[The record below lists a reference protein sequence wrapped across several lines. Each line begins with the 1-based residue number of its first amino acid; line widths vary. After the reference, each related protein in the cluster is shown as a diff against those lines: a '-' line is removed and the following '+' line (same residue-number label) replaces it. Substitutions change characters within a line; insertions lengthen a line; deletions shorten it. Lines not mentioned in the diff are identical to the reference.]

1 MFEWFSNVKY
11 NYGITRD
18 IIMERV
24 EYDGLVGYTPNWLL
38 YIIAVLL
45 MMAVAYFVGSIN
57 FAVLLS
63 KLKYKD
69 DIRLHGSGNGGATNM
84 LRTYGKGAAALTYLG
99 DFLKAVVVTLLGIIL
114 GGETFGCIAG
124 LFCMVG
130 HAYPAYFNFK
140 GGKGVACASGIILC
154 LDPVVFLICLI
165 IFVLMVAFT
174 KYVSLG
180 SVMGAGLFPIIY
192 SSMYKA
198 LHFPNYEG
206 ELYPNPIILLT
217 TLAMSVLIIYLHRH
231 NLKRITN
238 GTENKLSFKKKAP
251 KDGEEE

>member
-1 MFEWFSNVKY
+1 MFKWFSSLKY
-11 NYGITRD
+11 GYGLARD
-18 IIMERV
+18 LLLNKM
-24 EYDGLVGYTPNWLL
+24 EYDGRMDYAPIWLNF
-38 YIIAVLL
+38 IIAMVG
-45 MMAVAYFVGSIN
+45 VALISYLIGSIN

-99 DFLKAVVVTLLGIIL
+99 DFLKAVIVTLAGIIF

-154 LDPVVFLICLI
+154 IDPIVFLICLV
-165 IFVLMVAFT
+165 IFVAMVGCT

-180 SVMGAGLFPIIY
+180 SVMGGGLFPIIY

-198 LHFPNYEG
+198 LHFPNYPG
-206 ELYPNPIILLT
+206 ELYPNPFILVT

-238 GTENKLSFKKKAP
+238 GTENKLSFKKKAA
-251 KDGEEE
+251 KED